1 MNQLVLGGY
10 LVLQFTY
17 SDIVERPS
25 YVVDRILRPWEIRPA
40 AGVAAATFRE
50 AGAAGVRLS
59 CHRRCFLRR
68 SP

>member
-40 AGVAAATFRE
+40 AGV
-50 AGAAGVRLS
+50 RLS